1 MCNSNY
7 SNPTTLT
14 APDKK
19 IIQVLQEEFPLCE
32 EPYKILAEK
41 AGMSEE
47 EFLARVN
54 DFVREKKIRKL
65 GAVLQHRTAGFKSNA
80 LCAWSVPQ
88 EKLSEI
94 GAIMSAHCAV
104 SHCYDRN
111 PAPNWNYNLYTMIHA
126 KTKDECDGIIAEL
139 SKLTGITDYQVLYS
153 KKEWKKTA
161 MKYFS
166 EETTNF
172 K

>member
-1 MCNSNY
+1 MCNSN
-7 SNPTTLT
+7 SSETFLT

-19 IIQVLQEEFPLCE
+19 IIQVLQEDFPLCK

-41 AGMSEE
+41 VGIDEE
-47 EFLARVN
+47 EFLQRVQ
-54 DFVREKKIRKL
+54 DFLNENKIRKL

-80 LCAWSVPQ
+80 LCAWEVPP
-88 EKLSEI
+88 EKLAEV
-94 GAIMSAHCAV
+94 AEIMSAHAAV

-126 KTKDECDGIIAEL
+126 KSREECDAIIAEL
-139 SKLTGITDYQVLYS
+139 SKLTGITNFQALYS
-153 KKEWKKTA
+153 KKEWKKTS
-161 MKYFS
+161 MKYFA
-166 EETTNF
+166 ED

>member
-32 EPYKILAEK
+32 EPYKILAER
-41 AGMSEE
+41 AGVSEE

-94 GAIMSAHCAV
+94 GAIMS
-104 SHCYDRN
+104 SHCSDVCSSDLILKN
-111 PAPNWNYNLYTMIHA
+111 F
-126 KTKDECDGIIAEL
+126 
-139 SKLTGITDYQVLYS
+139 LTLLNRL
-153 KKEWKKTA
+153 K
-161 MKYFS
+161 
-166 EETTNF
+166 
-172 K
+172 